1 MAAQVS
7 GDTNY
12 IASGLVEQIQA
23 DAIIA
28 MNKAGVTSNLVR
40 KVYEPRANQVTI
52 QVWNAGANQL
62 DSADVSSL
70 TSGSERTAAII
81 NSDKKTIALGM
92 YSTGADLYDETIYS
106 NVSDP
111 TGPLGALLA
120 QAIAGYWDKALNAL
134 FEGFSVSVGTS
145 TVGLTV
151 DNLSAAYASIMA
163 NRGMGQ
169 DVYAVLDPRQIWGSY
184 GLFNDVVTSTQFG
197 GSPALQSSA
206 LENAYFDKIAGI
218 KIYGSPEFTESTNAV
233 KGGVFTRN
241 ALGMGVSGPPAGFK
255 VEHTRQGTYTR
266 DCFTASTFFGVLE
279 LVDLWGVEVHTK
291 VS

>member
-1 MAAQVS
+1 MMKQF
-7 GDTNY
+7 TQTFP
-12 IASGLVEQIQA
+12 IPQA
-23 DAIIA
+23 RWARFWLRQSPVIGIKPL
-28 MNKAGVTSNLVR
+28 MP
-40 KVYEPRANQVTI
+40 Y
-52 QVWNAGANQL
+52 
-62 DSADVSSL
+62 L
-70 TSGSERTAAII
+70 T
-81 NSDKKTIALGM
+81 
-92 YSTGADLYDETIYS
+92 
-106 NVSDP
+106 
-111 TGPLGALLA
+111 
-120 QAIAGYWDKALNAL
+120 L

-206 LENAYFDKIAGI
+206 LENAYFDKI
-218 KIYGSPEFTESTNAV
+218 STNAV